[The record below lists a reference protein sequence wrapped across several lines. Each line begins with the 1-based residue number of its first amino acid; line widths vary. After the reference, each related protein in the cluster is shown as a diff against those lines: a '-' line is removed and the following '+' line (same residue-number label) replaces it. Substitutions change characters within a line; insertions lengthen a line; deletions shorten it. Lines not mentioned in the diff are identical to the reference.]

1 MSETKKSAGDGS
13 SGVFTTEEKAAMKE
27 RAAEVKAEAKRGKN
41 READEANVLA
51 KIAELTEPDRSL
63 ATRLHEIILEAAPEL
78 SPKTWYGMP
87 GYAKDGKVLVFFQ
100 GADKF
105 QTRYATLGFNDNA
118 ALDDGSMW
126 ANAFALTELTD
137 ADEKKIAELIRR
149 AVG

>member
-1 MSETKKSAGDGS
+1 
-13 SGVFTTEEKAAMKE
+13 
-27 RAAEVKAEAKRGKN
+27 
-41 READEANVLA
+41 
-51 KIAELTEPDRSL
+51 
-63 ATRLHEIILEAAPEL
+63 
-78 SPKTWYGMP
+78 MP

-105 QTRYATLGFNDNA
+105 KTRYATLGFNDNA
-118 ALDDGSMW
+118 RLDDGSMW